1 MNHLRD
7 RKFTTDSRIAENKD
21 NREYGLPEG
30 MGTKHLI
37 RLVRDVAP
45 IIGLP
50 GGAIDLLALYYSQT
64 QDRDWQ
70 AGNAC
75 KSWYSVKKAAKIR
88 TVDSRSIYNYNKAL
102 VEAGI
107 VAYCDYGNYRRFG
120 FRQDGLIIDD
130 MTFGVDLKPVI
141 ERLEEFQAIA
151 DRLVEAEILHKA
163 ARYQASALRRKIIN
177 NLPEEFSHDSDFE
190 NGLKARPRN
199 TWPLERVQELVDR
212 LDQLWMRIV
221 AFYESQLSQLVKTVP
236 ENLDAEEVVDS
247 PKSVEENVETAP
259 DAKTEQN
266 HRDGGEIFRHR
277 RKNFPTHIY
286 KNYNYDNRIV
296 DVGIGVENSGKVDF
310 EREYAEL
317 EDHVARGDAPH
328 ADYVPP
334 NLRQT
339 ESGRN
344 EIELEAIFQVI
355 ENYCIGTYFELMIT
369 SLPCTITSLIPC
381 AEKSCRKLGIHPS
394 AWQEAIGQIGA
405 EMAAVAV
412 LIIQAKRGEIERP
425 GGYLR
430 AMTRKDRVG
439 ALYLNKTIRKLNSK

>member
-7 RKFTTDSRIAENKD
+7 RKFTTDSRIAENRD

-163 ARYQASALRRKIIN
+163 ARSQASALSC
-177 NLPEEFSHDSDFE
+177 LLYTSPS
-190 NGLKARPRN
+190 PR
-199 TWPLERVQELVDR
+199 D
-212 LDQLWMRIV
+212 
-221 AFYESQLSQLVKTVP
+221 
-236 ENLDAEEVVDS
+236 
-247 PKSVEENVETAP
+247 
-259 DAKTEQN
+259 
-266 HRDGGEIFRHR
+266 
-277 RKNFPTHIY
+277 
-286 KNYNYDNRIV
+286 
-296 DVGIGVENSGKVDF
+296 
-310 EREYAEL
+310 
-317 EDHVARGDAPH
+317 
-328 ADYVPP
+328 
-334 NLRQT
+334 
-339 ESGRN
+339 
-344 EIELEAIFQVI
+344 
-355 ENYCIGTYFELMIT
+355 
-369 SLPCTITSLIPC
+369 
-381 AEKSCRKLGIHPS
+381 
-394 AWQEAIGQIGA
+394 
-405 EMAAVAV
+405 
-412 LIIQAKRGEIERP
+412 
-425 GGYLR
+425 
-430 AMTRKDRVG
+430 
-439 ALYLNKTIRKLNSK
+439 